1 MSKITPKG
9 MLDLLYNRKLP
20 QVYRDEDSKIGYPLK
35 RYLESLIDGGY
46 CGSIKDIEGIMSL
59 VDPMTISEEFFP
71 YLCESFGLTYFPD
84 MGISYQRKFLSNMG
98 ELVKR
103 RGTFSS
109 VQYLTR
115 ALTGLNSDLSYFE
128 GDYEGQDGN
137 YLFIVLLA
145 KSLEQLK
152 NIDID
157 MEVIRNYIGSQIPY
171 YVKPILSSRID
182 IQVIHS
188 KSYSH
193 SSVGNYKFY
202 TIKTYEE
209 GN

>member
-1 MSKITPKG
+1 MGKITPNS
-9 MLDLLYNRKLP
+9 MLDLLYNKKLP

-46 CGSIKDIEGIMSL
+46 CDIIKDIEGIMSL
-59 VDPMTISEEFFP
+59 VDPMTIPEEFFP

-84 MGISYQRKFLSNMG
+84 MDISYQRKFLANIG

-182 IQVIHS
+182 TQIIGS

-193 SSVGNYKFY
+193 SSVGSYKFY

>member
-1 MSKITPKG
+1 MGKITPKG
-9 MLDLLYNRKLP
+9 MLDLLYNKKLP

-35 RYLESLIDGGY
+35 RYLKSLIDGGY
-46 CGSIKDIEGIMSL
+46 YDSIKDIEGIMSL
-59 VDPMTISEEFFP
+59 VDPMTVPEKFFP

-84 MGISYQRKFLSNMG
+84 IDISYQRKFLSNIG

-109 VQYLTR
+109 VHYLTR

-128 GDYEGQDGN
+128 GEYEGQDGN

-145 KSLEQLK
+145 KNLEQLNK
-152 NIDID
+152 ISTS
-157 MEVIRNYIGSQIPY
+157 MEVIQNYIGSQIPY
-171 YVKPILSSRID
+171 YVKPVLSSRID
-182 IQVIHS
+182 NQIVNS

-193 SSVGNYKFY
+193 SYVANYKFY
-202 TIKTYEE
+202 TIRRMEE
-209 GN
+209 VY